1 MNKRQRKK
9 RAKQCLRSPTW
20 MGREVQK
27 PFELQPYQRN
37 MMAALHEAAT
47 DKVIFI
53 RTGSALGKSTLLLD
67 NVKPH
72 CYTVPVEDDYN
83 H

>member
-20 MGREVQK
+20 MGKEVRK
-27 PFELQPYQRN
+27 LFELRPYQRN

-47 DKVIFI
+47 DNVIFI
-53 RTGSALGKSTLLLD
+53 RTGSALGKSEIPFIRLPGVNGADT
-67 NVKPH
+67 
-72 CYTVPVEDDYN
+72 
-83 H
+83 